1 MQPVFDLHGPL
12 VEDEHRTCRDDKQ
25 DRDKLQTKFENTKY
39 KDSLQNTNIKYIL
52 HNTKFKDKNTS
63 SLWRKKEGREN
74 NEQIPTCNFVRC
86 EMCKKSK

>member
-25 DRDKLQTKFENTKY
+25 DRDKLQTRFENSNTKIVY
-39 KDSLQNTNIKYIL
+39 KIQNIKYIL
-52 HNTKFKDKNTS
+52 HNNKFKDKNTS

-74 NEQIPTCNFVRC
+74 NEQIPNGNFVRC
-86 EMCKKSK
+86 ET